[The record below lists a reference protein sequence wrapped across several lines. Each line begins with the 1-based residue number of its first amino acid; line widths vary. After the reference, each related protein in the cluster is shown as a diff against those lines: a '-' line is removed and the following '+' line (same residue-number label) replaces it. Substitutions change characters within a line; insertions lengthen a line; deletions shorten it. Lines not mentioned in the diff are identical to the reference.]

1 MHLHQCSH
9 VAGVNLKA
17 FLFQVGCSGKSSSD
31 IGLDGRD
38 GGPELAL
45 LDEGGGGL
53 LVQSGDGV
61 GDDDDVAL
69 HRGCLSR
76 QKHRLVLQLVVTSGG
91 GGELVLGSGELGL
104 AVVAALGQSGLG
116 AGQRRLQA
124 RPLVVDPS
132 DSVVV
137 SSGGSGGGVLSRDN
151 SLGLLARR
159 RGQAL
164 DLSLIGRD
172 LGFVTFIDGGS
183 SLALSGS
190 LVQNG
195 LEFGQ
200 AFGHLAT
207 AFLLSL
213 LLLQDAHLALDH
225 GVELEPGP
233 VSAGVVEADVPLD
246 GGDALLLCDLA
257 LVGDVDE
264 DAASL
269 ALHLDDDLGQS
280 AFTDLLQLG
289 QHARAE
295 HDLGPAATEGV
306 RVHAGVDEGLLGA
319 LLRIPGQIG
328 EDLGGDDGVAG
339 HEVGVGDL
347 VGQTQHADADTLQ
360 HAVAVELVHDER
372 SIDVSG
378 LLDLVGD
385 DATHEVRMGGVQV
398 GHQLHQ
404 GLSVGSRDGH
414 HGGSL
419 LLGAIILLRK
429 DEGDDGVAGG
439 CHHAND
445 GLIDGILVLEEPASD
460 VVSDGTSVVVDLKVS
475 LRLALLG
482 GLGLA
487 KGLVLAQVLAHHLL
501 QVGLVSGFGD
511 NALFLKHGQDA
522 HLLLNQFN
530 GDNQVHTEVDESPL
544 DALSLVLFLLLD
556 KHVVVEELLETL
568 IGVVNQKLL
577 QDIELKDLKA
587 SDVQDT
593 DEVLPGVGGV
603 QGVVDKGNNPVK
615 HTGEEGLGSGRNG
628 EVDLINVLA
637 LLDEVLA
644 DLQLGLH
651 EGVDEPVALN
661 FEQLGGLLN
670 PFLTIRLSLLLAS
683 LLLPLLV
690 AQVGDGDGARVQ
702 TTLLLLAEAEG
713 VQGGVSGAHLLGV
726 IHTGDG
732 QHTLGDVEVITG
744 EGLVA
749 QQAHVPVLGVGIGHQ
764 LVEDVVIS
772 LNLELE
778 GDTGLLQKVGL
789 DIGGGDLGGGTE
801 VDTDE
806 LTKAGRVVV
815 THGLGVTVSLQG
827 RVGLDD
833 LLLKGAGVGALGS
846 LGLGGLGIGAVEGKV
861 LQHLLRVLG
870 LSGTGLA
877 GNQGRLVLVLHLE
890 KLESTVSD
898 GIQVR
903 GRLVSPLVAVEGSH
917 DGSVH
922 HQPLVGVDTDA
933 EQAGVGVDLENLVTG
948 PQVVEDAGLVQ
959 NGQVGHVLLLLE
971 LGRVAVQNLGL
982 GQSGATL
989 GALDGAGV
997 ASSGD
1002 LGSDVDFIGVR
1013 DPAIHLRIVR
1023 SRSLSH
1029 QLLGRGLKP
1038 QPVRMLGGQSL
1049 HGCR

>member
-76 QKHRLVLQLVVTSGG
+76 QNHRLVLQLVVTSGG

-347 VGQTQHADADTLQ
+347 VGQAQHANTNTLQ
-360 HAVAVELVHDER
+360 HAVAIKLVHDKR
-372 SIDVSG
+372 SIDVSR

-385 DATHEVRMGGVQV
+385 DATDEVRMSRVQV

-419 LLGAIILLRK
+419 LLGAIILLRE

-439 CHHAND
+439 SHHASD
-445 GLIDGILVLEEPASD
+445 GLADGILVLEEPASD
-460 VVSDGTSVVVDLKVS
+460 VVSDSTGVVVDLKVS
-475 LRLALLG
+475 LGLALLG

-501 QVGLVSGFGD
+501 QVGLVGGLGD
-511 NALFLKHGQDA
+511 DALFLKHGQDT
-522 HLLLNQFN
+522 HLLLNQLDS
-530 GDNQVHTEVDESPL
+530 DNQVHTEVDESPL
-544 DALSLVLFLLLD
+544 DALSLVFFLLLD
-556 KHVVVEELLETL
+556 EHVVVEELLETL
-568 IGVVNQKLL
+568 IGVVDQKLL
-577 QDIELKDLKA
+577 QDVELKDLKA
-587 SDVQDT
+587 GDVQDT
-593 DEVLPGVGGV
+593 DEVLPGVRGV
-603 QGVVDKGNNPVK
+603 QGVVDKKDDPIE
-615 HTGEEGLGSGRNG
+615 HTGEEGLGGGGDGKGN
-628 EVDLINVLA
+628 LLQILT
-637 LLDEVLA
+637 LLDKILA

-651 EGVDEPVALN
+651 ERINEVVDLD
-661 FEQLGGLLN
+661 FEQLGSPGD
-670 PFLTIRLSLLLAS
+670 PVHAIGLSLLLTS
-683 LLLPLLV
+683 LLPPLLV
-690 AQVGDGDGARVQ
+690 AQVGDSNGALVQ
-702 TTLLLLAEAEG
+702 TILLLLSEAKG
-713 VQGGVSGAHLLGV
+713 VQGGVGGAHLLGI

-732 QHTLGDVEVITG
+732 QHTLGDEEEIAG
-744 EGLVA
+744 EGLVT
-749 QQAHVPVLGVGIGHQ
+749 QQAHLPVLGVSIGHQ

-772 LNLELE
+772 LDLKLE

-789 DIGGGDLGGGTE
+789 DIGGSDFVGGTE
-801 VDTDE
+801 VNTDE
-806 LTKAGRVVV
+806 LTEAGRVVV
-815 THGLGVTVSLQG
+815 TDGLGVTVGLQR
-827 RVGLDD
+827 RVGLNN
-833 LLLKGAGVGALGS
+833 LLLKGTGVGTLGG
-846 LGLGGLGIGAVEGKV
+846 LGLGGLGIGAVQGVV
-861 LQHLLRVLG
+861 LQDFLCVLG
-870 LSGTGLA
+870 LA
-877 GNQGRLVLVLHLE
+877 G
-890 KLESTVSD
+890 
-898 GIQVR
+898 
-903 GRLVSPLVAVEGSH
+903 A
-917 DGSVH
+917 
-922 HQPLVGVDTDA
+922 
-933 EQAGVGVDLENLVTG
+933 
-948 PQVVEDAGLVQ
+948 
-959 NGQVGHVLLLLE
+959 
-971 LGRVAVQNLGL
+971 
-982 GQSGATL
+982 
-989 GALDGAGV
+989 
-997 ASSGD
+997 
-1002 LGSDVDFIGVR
+1002 
-1013 DPAIHLRIVR
+1013 
-1023 SRSLSH
+1023 
-1029 QLLGRGLKP
+1029 
-1038 QPVRMLGGQSL
+1038 
-1049 HGCR
+1049 

>member
-9 VAGVNLKA
+9 VAGVVLKS

-76 QKHRLVLQLVVTSGG
+76 QNHRFVLQLVVTSGG
-91 GGELVLGSGELGL
+91 GGELVLGSGELSL

-116 AGQRRLQA
+116 ACLRRLQA
-124 RPLVVDPS
+124 RPLIVDPS

-137 SSGGSGGGVLSRDN
+137 SSSGSGGGVLSRDN
-151 SLGLLARR
+151 SLGLLTRA

-164 DLSLIGRD
+164 DLSLISRD

-339 HEVGVGDL
+339 HKVGVGDL
-347 VGQTQHADADTLQ
+347 VGQTQHTDADTLQ
-360 HAVAVELVHDER
+360 HAVAVKLVHDER
-372 SIDVSG
+372 SINVSG

-419 LLGAIILLRK
+419 LLGAIILLREDK
-429 DEGDDGVAGG
+429 GDNGVAGG
-439 CHHAND
+439 SHHAND

-460 VVSDGTSVVVDLKVS
+460 VVSDGTGVVVDLKVS

-501 QVGLVSGFGD
+501 QVGLVGGLGD
-511 NALFLKHGQDA
+511 DALFLKHGQDT
-522 HLLLNQFN
+522 HLLLNQL
-530 GDNQVHTEVDESPL
+530 DSDDQVHTEVDESPL
-544 DALSLVLFLLLD
+544 DTLSLVFFLLLD
-556 KHVVVEELLETL
+556 EHVVVEELLETL
-568 IGVVNQKLL
+568 IGVVDQKLL
-577 QDIELKDLKA
+577 QDVELEDLKA
-587 SDVQDT
+587 GDVQDT
-593 DEVLPGVGGV
+593 NEVLPGVGGV
-603 QGVVDKGNNPVK
+603 QGVVDKEDDPIE
-615 HTGEEGLGSGRNG
+615 HTGEEGLGGGGDG
-628 EVDLINVLA
+628 EGNLLQILT
-637 LLDEVLA
+637 LLDEILA

-651 EGVDEPVALN
+651 EGIDEVVDLDIEQRSSLGDPVHAIGL
-661 FEQLGGLLN
+661 GLL
-670 PFLTIRLSLLLAS
+670 LTS
-683 LLLPLLV
+683 LLLPFLV
-690 AQVGDGDGARVQ
+690 AQVSNGDGTLVQ
-702 TTLLLLAEAEG
+702 TILLFLAEAKG
-713 VQGGVSGAHLLGV
+713 VQGSVGGAHLLGV

-732 QHTLGDVEVITG
+732 QHTLGDEEVIAG

-749 QQAHVPVLGVGIGHQ
+749 QQAHLPVLGVSIGHQ

-772 LNLELE
+772 LDLKLE

-789 DIGGGDLGGGTE
+789 DIGGSDFVGGTE
-801 VDTDE
+801 VNTDE
-806 LTKAGRVVV
+806 LTEAGRVVV
-815 THGLGVTVSLQG
+815 TDGLGVTVGLQR
-827 RVGLDD
+827 RVGLNN
-833 LLLKGAGVGALGS
+833 LLLKGTGVGTLGG
-846 LGLGGLGIGAVEGKV
+846 LGLGGLGIGAVQGVV
-861 LQHLLRVLG
+861 LQDFLCVLG
-870 LSGTGLA
+870 LA
-877 GNQGRLVLVLHLE
+877 G
-890 KLESTVSD
+890 
-898 GIQVR
+898 
-903 GRLVSPLVAVEGSH
+903 A
-917 DGSVH
+917 
-922 HQPLVGVDTDA
+922 
-933 EQAGVGVDLENLVTG
+933 
-948 PQVVEDAGLVQ
+948 
-959 NGQVGHVLLLLE
+959 
-971 LGRVAVQNLGL
+971 
-982 GQSGATL
+982 
-989 GALDGAGV
+989 
-997 ASSGD
+997 
-1002 LGSDVDFIGVR
+1002 
-1013 DPAIHLRIVR
+1013 
-1023 SRSLSH
+1023 
-1029 QLLGRGLKP
+1029 
-1038 QPVRMLGGQSL
+1038 
-1049 HGCR
+1049 